1 MSSFVWQGIGN
12 IPMETMEQHTFRC
25 MEKKYGLRN
34 LAVEH
39 VGMFLQAIESYCEM
53 DNDVAV
59 FQKIFRNEV
68 EEDFRVLQKE
78 LLKSIR
84 DMCMVKIM
92 ERNPNKDQP
101 TLQALLDNTISSGII
116 FEDDWREMVFITLMF
131 HSIFVIFKF
140 CF

>member
-1 MSSFVWQGIGN
+1 
-12 IPMETMEQHTFRC
+12 METMEQHTFRC